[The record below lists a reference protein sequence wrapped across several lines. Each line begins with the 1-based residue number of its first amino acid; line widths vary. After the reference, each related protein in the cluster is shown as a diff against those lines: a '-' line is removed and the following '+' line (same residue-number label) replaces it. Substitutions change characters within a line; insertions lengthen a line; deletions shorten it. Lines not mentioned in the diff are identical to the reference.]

1 MTALAPDAIVPKLHG
16 KAVVQAPEFETK
28 VRLAGVV
35 SDTETPVASPG
46 PRFDT
51 VVV

>member
-1 MTALAPDAIVPKLHG
+1 MTALPPDVIVPKLHG
-16 KAVVQAPEFETK
+16 KAVTQAPEFETK